1 MEDSAEVV
9 YKVIVVGDA
18 GVGKTSLARRY
29 TTGQFDESYL
39 FTLGVDFFTKQIK
52 LKGNLNIKLV
62 IYDTGGQERFDFIR
76 GLYFE
81 GAAGAVIAY
90 DITDQRSFSRVN
102 HWQQQ
107 VYQRCEGVPLILV
120 ACKSDLEDQR
130 VISTDEGQELA
141 KQEKMVFIES
151 SSKDGIHVNDVFEKL
166 ATSIFQSY
174 EKSGKPWDQI

>member
-1 MEDSAEVV
+1 MEELAEVV

-52 LKGNLNIKLV
+52 LKDDTNIKLV

-81 GAAGAVIAY
+81 GAAGAIIAY
-90 DITDQRSFSRVN
+90 DVTDQQSFDRVD
-102 HWQQQ
+102 HWMQQ
-107 VYQRCEGVPLILV
+107 VYQRCEGIPLLLV
-120 ACKSDLEDQR
+120 GCKTDLKDQR
-130 VISTDEGQELA
+130 VVEESEA
-141 KQEKMVFIES
+141 KNAAKHLKMDFIETS
-151 SSKDGIHVNDVFEKL
+151 AKDDLHVNDVFESL
-166 ATSIFQSY
+166 AKKIYSSY
-174 EKSGKPWDQI
+174 EKSGKPWDRI

>member
-1 MEDSAEVV
+1 MEELAEVV

-52 LKGNLNIKLV
+52 LKDDTNIKLV

-81 GAAGAVIAY
+81 GAAGAIIAY
-90 DITDQRSFSRVN
+90 DVTDQQSFDRVD
-102 HWQQQ
+102 HWIQQ
-107 VYQRCEGVPLILV
+107 VYQRCEGIPLNLV
-120 ACKSDLEDQR
+120 GCKADLKDQR
-130 VISTDEGQELA
+130 VVTDKAGKSTA
-141 KQEKMVFIES
+141 KEMKMEFLES
-151 SSKDGIHVNDVFEKL
+151 SAKDDHNVDDVFESL
-166 ATSIFQSY
+166 AKKIFTSY
-174 EKSGKPWDQI
+174 EKSGKPWDKI